1 MEARVE
7 GKVAVV
13 TGATQGIGR
22 AIAEGLARAGAAGL
36 LLTGRDAARGED
48 VAQTLTKQG
57 TPSHFVSAELTDPS
71 TPQRIV
77 RECVDRFGRIDCL
90 VNAAG
95 LTDRASFLDGDLDT
109 WAKLFDVNARA
120 PFFLMQAAITAM
132 RERGQGGAIVNIISI
147 NAHCGAPELAIYS
160 ATKGALAT
168 LTKNAANAHR
178 FDRIRV
184 NGINVGWAD
193 TPAERVMQAETLG
206 LGEGWLK
213 KASEA
218 QPFGKLLSAEEV
230 ANLAVF
236 LLSDASG
243 LMTGAVID
251 QEQWVAGSRG

>member
-1 MEARVE
+1 
-7 GKVAVV
+7 VA
-13 TGATQGIGR
+13 AD
-22 AIAEGLARAGAAGL
+22 LADP
-36 LLTGRDAARGED
+36 T
-48 VAQTLTKQG
+48 
-57 TPSHFVSAELTDPS
+57 TPE
-71 TPQRIV
+71 RII
-77 RECVDRFGRIDCL
+77 RECLDRFDRVDGL

-95 LTDRASFLDGDLDT
+95 LTNRASFLDGDLET

-206 LGEGWLK
+206 LGESWLD
-213 KASEA
+213 KAGA
-218 QPFGKLLSAEEV
+218 TQPFGKLLSAEEV

-243 LMTGAVID
+243 LMTGSVID
-251 QEQWVAGSRG
+251 QEQWVVGSRG